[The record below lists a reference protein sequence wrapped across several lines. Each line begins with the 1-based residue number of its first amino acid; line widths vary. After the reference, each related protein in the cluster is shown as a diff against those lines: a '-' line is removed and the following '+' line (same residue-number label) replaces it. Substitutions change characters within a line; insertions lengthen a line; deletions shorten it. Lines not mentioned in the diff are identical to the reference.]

1 MEMTEATVSADYSL
15 IRQYLV
21 KVSAGLKQIGELQKK
36 EILAEID
43 SHLRERIEELRAGG
57 DPHPVERAISGLGD
71 PAALASEFVVEAQT
85 KSGIHRYAPWT
96 LLRKAAR
103 LARTGTKGLFI
114 FLIGLFGYGFT
125 IAGLVAAVLKPFIP
139 QMGFWVGSWGFVWG
153 VKPDG
158 APGHELLGRYFIQA
172 SIALSFV
179 FGSTTTLVLRR
190 LINKIPFFGK
200 WPME

>member
-1 MEMTEATVSADYSL
+1 MKMTEVMVSADHAL

-21 KVSAGLKQIGELQKK
+21 KVSAGLKQIGEDQKK

-43 SHLRERIEELRAGG
+43 SHLRERIEELRAESES
-57 DPHPVERAISGLGD
+57 HPVERAISGLGD
-71 PAALASEFVVEAQT
+71 PAALASEFVSEART
-85 KSGIHRYAPWT
+85 KGGIHSYAPWT

-114 FLIGLFGYGFT
+114 FLIGLMGYGLT
-125 IAGLVAAVLKPFIP
+125 IAGLVAALLKPFIP

-153 VKPDG
+153 VKPD
-158 APGHELLGRYFIQA
+158 AVPGHELLGRYFILA

-200 WPME
+200 WPMA